1 MGNKMSVFTP
11 KGASGGGNIMG
22 NKMRVFTPKGASGGG
37 AQKPG
42 TSQSGKSRFKEG
54 DKVKISIDVDILKM
68 IEDNRGGWDDRM
80 AEVWTRLQIYIYTK

>member
-1 MGNKMSVFTP
+1 MSVFTP